1 MSYDGI
7 TQTVT
12 SLTSLGGVFGHYLGE
27 EFRTRGPN
35 GPFHALKLMAEGSHE
50 GVSHFFRDLS
60 TYPRGGEA
68 WREAVSQF
76 TRFMGNGTATPG
88 QALTLLSEA
97 EGVIARGV
105 NINPS
110 ATFPNAPRTMM
121 DILHSVRPNLIN
133 RFGHMEGVSKGLDRV
148 EELLSPANKSFSACA
163 RYKSDGLFRAFVQ
176 LRDGI
181 QSNAAQNGRPIVTG
195 GAAAGASAI
204 GVAMQIG
211 NMGVS
216 ALASAGAAGVAIVA
230 GAALAAGSVGV
241 GVGCG
246 INTAIGEPCLGDWRL
261 DPTLSEKRIGIIEA
275 VKAEKKSYRTCEP
288 SGNGTLCHN

>member
-7 TQTVT
+7 TQTIT
-12 SLTSLGGVFGHYLGE
+12 SLTSLGGIFGHYLGK
-27 EFRTRGPN
+27 EFWTRGPN
-35 GPFHALKLMAEGSHE
+35 GPFHALKLMAEGSPE
-50 GVSHFFRDLS
+50 GVSRFFRDLS
-60 TYPRGGEA
+60 TYPRGSEA

-88 QALTLLSEA
+88 QAMALLSEA
-97 EGVIARGV
+97 EGLLA
-105 NINPS
+105 NTTNMNPS
-110 ATFPNAPRTMM
+110 ATFPHAPRTMM

-133 RFGHMEGVSKGLDRV
+133 RFGHMEGISKSLGRV
-148 EELLSPANKSFSACA
+148 EGLLSKANESFGACA
-163 RYKSDGLFRAFVQ
+163 RYRSNGLYRAFVQ

-181 QSNAAQNGRPIVTG
+181 LSTAAQNGRPIVTG

-204 GVAMQIG
+204 GVAIQIG

-241 GVGCG
+241 GIGCG

-261 DPTLSEKRIGIIEA
+261 DPTLSEKRLGIMES
-275 VKAEKKSYRTCEP
+275 VKAEKERYRTCEP
-288 SGNGTLCHN
+288 FRKGTLCQN